1 MELKR
6 YPGWVQKGTEMLCPA
21 GRSLLNLK
29 PVSRSAASAEYC
41 AWQHRFFRD
50 RLGLCLWMAFAIL
63 LTFVAFDVYNL
74 FFPLVE
80 IRDLPR
86 SIRDLTLPI
95 DLALIV
101 SLGLCLVLRHTAI
114 GQRYPA
120 ALLLGASWSV
130 TIVPQVMASLRG
142 FPLPDVLSWSLVLL
156 LQATLIPVRW
166 RLHLLSQLGLLFYFY
181 GVNSFLGLTTL
192 PALPGLPERS
202 IFVVTIFI
210 YLFWFCFVCDLAIY
224 LYERLQRA
232 EFESRQQVQL
242 FLHAVSH
249 DLRNPVVGTTLVL
262 NKLLKTSD
270 ETVTVPRSLLERMV
284 ESSDRQLS
292 LINSLLE
299 VSSSDVRG
307 ISFSP
312 EPVALA
318 TLVAAAIDDLEPLLA
333 QNRATLTNQISAAL
347 PQVNA
352 DPTQIWRVISNL
364 VANALHHNPPGITIR
379 LSAAIEAESIR
390 CEVQDNGSGMTAAE
404 VDRVFDL
411 YARGQARR
419 SVGLGL
425 GLYLC
430 RKIIAAH
437 GGEMGLSSSP
447 GVGSKF
453 WFTIP
458 IPRKDL
464 PLV

>member
-6 YPGWVQKGTEMLCPA
+6 YPGWVHRRTKDLCQV

-29 PVSRSAASAEYC
+29 PSPVTPASAEYC
-41 AWQHRFFRD
+41 AWQHRFFLS
-50 RLGLCLWMAFAIL
+50 RLGLCLWVAFAIL
-63 LTFVAFDVYNL
+63 LTFVAFDVYSL
-74 FFPLVE
+74 FFPVVE
-80 IRDLPR
+80 IKDLHQNV
-86 SIRDLTLPI
+86 RDLTIPI
-95 DLALIV
+95 DLALITL
-101 SLGLCLVLRHTAI
+101 LGLCLVLHRTPI
-114 GQRYPA
+114 GRRYPGVV
-120 ALLLGASWSV
+120 LLAASWSV
-130 TIVPQVMASLRG
+130 TIVPQVMATLRG
-142 FPLPDVLSWSLVLL
+142 FPLPDVLGWSLVLL

-192 PALPGLPERS
+192 PVLPGLPERS
-202 IFVVTIFI
+202 IFLFTIVI

-262 NKLLKTSD
+262 NKLLKTPE

-284 ESSDRQLS
+284 ESSDRQLN

-299 VSSSDVRG
+299 VSSSDVSEV
-307 ISFSP
+307 SFSP

-318 TLVAAAIDDLEPLLA
+318 ALVAAAIDDLEPLLA
-333 QNRATLTNQISAAL
+333 QNRATLNNQVSAAL
-347 PQVNA
+347 PKVSA

-364 VANALHHNPPGITIR
+364 VANALHHNPPGTTIC
-379 LSAAIEAESIR
+379 LSATIEAGFIR
-390 CEVQDNGSGMTAAE
+390 CEVQDNGSGMSAIE

-447 GVGSKF
+447 GAGSRF
-453 WFTIP
+453 WFTLP
-458 IPRKDL
+458 IAVQDL
-464 PLV
+464 SR